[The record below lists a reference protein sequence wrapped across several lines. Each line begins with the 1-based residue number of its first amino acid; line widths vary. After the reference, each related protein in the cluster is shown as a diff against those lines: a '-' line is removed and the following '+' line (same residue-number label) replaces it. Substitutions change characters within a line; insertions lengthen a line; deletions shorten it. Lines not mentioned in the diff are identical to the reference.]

1 MSYRTWFLITYAMD
15 TPKQNLK
22 IVRPTCAPFWKLIRV
37 SKCAKSNNL
46 SFRVKKIRLR
56 HDPPTQ
62 SWKPPKQSDFTRN
75 QFKLVPWC
83 ERKRMPKSFFI
94 TLLSDFRFCWVI
106 VMVYFVYSEMFF
118 YSKRFCWKP
127 SLWSTT
133 KLEQISLVYHL
144 FPFVCIFEFI
154 SIRASRFLLYNTVS

>member
-15 TPKQNLK
+15 TPTQNLK
-22 IVRPTCAPFWKLIRV
+22 IVLRPTCAPFWKLIRV

-62 SWKPPKQSDFTRN
+62 SWKPPKQSDFTKN

-94 TLLSDFRFCWVI
+94 TLLSDFRFLLSNRHGVFCVFGNVFLFKKILLKTKFVVDHKTWTNQLSVSFVSICLYFWVH
-106 VMVYFVYSEMFF
+106 F
-118 YSKRFCWKP
+118 
-127 SLWSTT
+127 
-133 KLEQISLVYHL
+133 
-144 FPFVCIFEFI
+144 
-154 SIRASRFLLYNTVS
+154 NTSF